1 MPAGDNLRLF
11 LHVHNAP
18 DIQPVTGRVAIA
30 TDQATI
36 FIDPALVRDISKRL
50 MVSADHLEREA
61 AL

>member
-11 LHVHNAP
+11 LHVHVAP
-18 DIQPVTGRVAIA
+18 DIHPVDGRVAIHTDHA
-30 TDQATI
+30 TV
-36 FIDPALVRDISKRL
+36 FVDPALVRDISKRL